1 MAWELMSDSR
11 IGVRPTMVFFSETV
25 FEVTNWAYS
34 QAARRCFSGVD
45 LRKVQEPAS
54 W

>member
-11 IGVRPTMVFFSETV
+11 IGVRPTMVFFNDTV
-25 FEVTNWAYS
+25 LEVTNWAYS

-45 LRKVQEPAS
+45 LKKVQEPVS
-54 W
+54 